1 MLKEAKEMMED
12 KNVKQ
17 PAVDKMVQNLKNA
30 LNNLEQGGFE
40 EIQIPSTD
48 LQGSGKWIQA
58 GNFKATEDENAG
70 T

>member
-1 MLKEAKEMMED
+1 MMED

-17 PAVDKMVQNLKNA
+17 PAVDRMVQKLKDV

-48 LQGSGKWIQA
+48 LQGS
-58 GNFKATEDENAG
+58 ENGSRQEALKQRKMRMQEH
-70 T
+70 